1 MTVCGHGK
9 GRCAAQQVL
18 QQYAPLLSLGLTI
31 GLGIWDTPLECLGG
45 IDAPADCNL
54 NYPPS
59 QIPPYEKAKM
69 TSYNRMRLIPLLL
82 VTLLLCLLP
91 FPPTLAMAEEK
102 TLLDIWSEIT
112 PPPVVPVQP
121 VQLDPKTSALLILDI
136 EEFTCNAERRPRCP
150 DSVPRIKTLLDRARA
165 KGMAVV
171 YSLTSKGTP
180 QTILPEVRPL
190 GNAPVVQSGVDKFY
204 NTELEKILR
213 ERGIKTVILV
223 GTAAEGA
230 VLHTA
235 TGAVLRGLQ
244 VVVPLD
250 GMTSAAL
257 YAEQYTAWHL
267 LNAPG
272 TKGKVTLTLFGLIG
286 F

>member
-1 MTVCGHGK
+1 
-9 GRCAAQQVL
+9 
-18 QQYAPLLSLGLTI
+18 
-31 GLGIWDTPLECLGG
+31 
-45 IDAPADCNL
+45 
-54 NYPPS
+54 
-59 QIPPYEKAKM
+59 
-69 TSYNRMRLIPLLL
+69 
-82 VTLLLCLLP
+82 
-91 FPPTLAMAEEK
+91 
-102 TLLDIWSEIT
+102 
-112 PPPVVPVQP
+112 VVPVQP

>member
-1 MTVCGHGK
+1 MRVNNP
-9 GRCAAQQVL
+9 V
-18 QQYAPLLSLGLTI
+18 
-31 GLGIWDTPLECLGG
+31 
-45 IDAPADCNL
+45 
-54 NYPPS
+54 
-59 QIPPYEKAKM
+59 EKI
-69 TSYNRMRLIPLLL
+69 RLILLAFLALLL
-82 VTLLLCLLP
+82 YSLPVCPTPALAGEKNLL
-91 FPPTLAMAEEK
+91 E
-102 TLLDIWSEIT
+102 IWSEIK
-112 PPPVVPVQP
+112 PPPVVAVQP
-121 VQLDPKTSALLILDI
+121 VQLDPKSSALLILDI

-150 DSVPRIKTLLDRARA
+150 ESVVRIKGFLDRARA
-165 KGMAVV
+165 KGMGVI

-190 GNAPVVQSGVDKFY
+190 DNAPIVQSGVDKFY
-204 NTELEKILR
+204 NTKLEKILR
-213 ERGIKTVILV
+213 ERGIKTVVIV

-235 TGAVLRGLQ
+235 TGAALRGLQ
-244 VVVPLD
+244 VVVVLD

-272 TKGKVTLTLFGLIG
+272 TKGKVTLTLFKLID

>member
-1 MTVCGHGK
+1 M
-9 GRCAAQQVL
+9 RAN
-18 QQYAPLLSLGLTI
+18 APV
-31 GLGIWDTPLECLGG
+31 E
-45 IDAPADCNL
+45 
-54 NYPPS
+54 
-59 QIPPYEKAKM
+59 
-69 TSYNRMRLIPLLL
+69 RMHLIPLMLL
-82 VTLLLCLLP
+82 ALLLSPLP
-91 FPPTLAMAEEK
+91 FSPPPALAEEK

>member
-1 MTVCGHGK
+1 M
-9 GRCAAQQVL
+9 RAN
-18 QQYAPLLSLGLTI
+18 APV
-31 GLGIWDTPLECLGG
+31 E
-45 IDAPADCNL
+45 
-54 NYPPS
+54 
-59 QIPPYEKAKM
+59 
-69 TSYNRMRLIPLLL
+69 RMHLIPLMLL
-82 VTLLLCLLP
+82 ALLLSPLP
-91 FPPTLAMAEEK
+91 FSPPPALAEEK
-102 TLLDIWSEIT
+102 TLLDIWGEIT
-112 PPPVVPVQP
+112 PPPVVAVQP
-121 VQLDPKTSALLILDI
+121 VHLDPTSSALLILDI
-136 EEFTCNAERRPRCP
+136 EEWTCNAERRPRCP

>member
-1 MTVCGHGK
+1 MRVNAPGK
-9 GRCAAQQVL
+9 
-18 QQYAPLLSLGLTI
+18 
-31 GLGIWDTPLECLGG
+31 
-45 IDAPADCNL
+45 
-54 NYPPS
+54 
-59 QIPPYEKAKM
+59 K
-69 TSYNRMRLIPLLL
+69 MRLIFL
-82 VTLLLCLLP
+82 VILALFLCSLP
-91 FPPTLAMAEEK
+91 VWPTSAMAEEK
-102 TLLDIWSEIT
+102 NLLEIWSEIKA
-112 PPPVVPVQP
+112 PPVVTVQP
-121 VQLDPKTSALLILDI
+121 VQLDPKSSALLVLDI
-136 EEFTCNAERRPRCP
+136 EEWTCNAERRPRCP
-150 DSVPRIKTLLDRARA
+150 DSVPRIKGFLDQARA

-171 YSLTSKGTP
+171 YSLTPRGTT
-180 QTILPEVRPL
+180 QTILPGVQPV
-190 GNAPVVQSGVDKFY
+190 GDTPVVKSGVDKFY

-213 ERGIKTVILV
+213 DRAIKTVVIV

-235 TGAVLRGLQ
+235 TGAALRGLQ

-272 TKGKVTLTLFGLIG
+272 TKDKATLTLFRLIG

>member
-1 MTVCGHGK
+1 MRVNNP
-9 GRCAAQQVL
+9 V
-18 QQYAPLLSLGLTI
+18 
-31 GLGIWDTPLECLGG
+31 
-45 IDAPADCNL
+45 
-54 NYPPS
+54 
-59 QIPPYEKAKM
+59 EKI
-69 TSYNRMRLIPLLL
+69 RLILLAFLALLL
-82 VTLLLCLLP
+82 YSLP
-91 FPPTLAMAEEK
+91 FCPTPAIAGEK
-102 TLLDIWSEIT
+102 NLLEVWSEIKT
-112 PPPVVPVQP
+112 PPVVAVQP
-121 VQLDPKTSALLILDI
+121 VQLDPKSSALLILDI
-136 EEFTCNAERRPRCP
+136 EEWTCNAERRPRCP
-150 DSVPRIKTLLDRARA
+150 DSVPRIKGFLDRARA
-165 KGMAVV
+165 KGMGVI

-190 GNAPVVQSGVDKFY
+190 DNAPLVQSGVDKFY

-213 ERGIKTVILV
+213 DRAIKTVVIV

-235 TGAVLRGLQ
+235 TGAALRGLQ
-244 VVVPLD
+244 VVVVLD

-272 TKGKVTLTLFGLIG
+272 TKGKVTLTLFKLID

>member
-1 MTVCGHGK
+1 MRVNNPGK
-9 GRCAAQQVL
+9 
-18 QQYAPLLSLGLTI
+18 
-31 GLGIWDTPLECLGG
+31 
-45 IDAPADCNL
+45 
-54 NYPPS
+54 
-59 QIPPYEKAKM
+59 
-69 TSYNRMRLIPLLL
+69 RMRLIPLALL
-82 VTLLLCLLP
+82 ALLLYSLP
-91 FPPTLAMAEEK
+91 FCPMPATAEEK
-102 TLLDIWSEIT
+102 NLLEVWSEIKP
-112 PPPVVPVQP
+112 PPPVAVQP
-121 VQLDPKTSALLILDI
+121 VQLNPKSSALLILDI

-150 DSVPRIKTLLDRARA
+150 DSVPRIKGFLDRARA

-171 YSLTSKGTP
+171 YSLTSRGTP
-180 QTILPEVRPL
+180 QTILPGVQPV
-190 GNAPVVQSGVDKFY
+190 GDAPVVQSGVDKFY
-204 NTELEKILR
+204 NTELETILR
-213 ERGIKTVILV
+213 ERAIKIVVIV

-250 GMTSAAL
+250 GMTSATL

-272 TKGKVTLTLFGLIG
+272 TKGKATLTLFKLID